1 MKNRRIVVSIICIL
15 LIVSAGCVQ
24 PGSKPDAKTPQDT
37 GKPNMVVTRQTL
49 SFGDDISQPEKETTI
64 PPAPTPTMRKNIT
77 FFGGSSRTITGTNL
91 TGSISNSTTTTNSTT
106 TIIPAPT
113 AILALTVSGIT
124 PNSGTQGTMV
134 NITNLAG
141 SNLFNVTSVNLT
153 KSGQPDI
160 SATNVTV
167 VSAGQVTCTI
177 NLASATSGQWNV
189 MVTNNAGLAG
199 IGTNMFT
206 VM

>member
-1 MKNRRIVVSIICIL
+1 MKNWRSVVSIICIL

-24 PGSKPDAKTPQDT
+24 PGSKPDTKTSQDT
-37 GKPNMVVTRQTL
+37 TKPNAVVTRQTL
-49 SFGDDISQPEKETTI
+49 SFGDDISQPEEPTAH
-64 PPAPTPTMRKNIT
+64 PPAPTFTMRKNIT

-91 TGSISNSTTTTNSTT
+91 SASSSNSTTMTNSTMT
-106 TIIPAPT
+106 VIPTPT
-113 AILALTVSGIT
+113 AILTLTVSSIT
-124 PNSGTQGTMV
+124 PNSGTPGTMV

-141 SNLFNVTSVNLT
+141 SNLLNVTSVNLI

-177 NLASATSGQWNV
+177 NLASAASGQWNV
-189 MVTNNAGLAG
+189 MVTNNAGLSG
-199 IGTNMFT
+199 IGTNLFT